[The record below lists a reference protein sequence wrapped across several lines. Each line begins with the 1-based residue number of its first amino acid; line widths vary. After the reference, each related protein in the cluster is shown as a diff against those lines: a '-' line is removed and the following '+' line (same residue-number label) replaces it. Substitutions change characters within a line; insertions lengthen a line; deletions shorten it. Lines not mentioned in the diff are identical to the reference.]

1 MFWKDKVYVF
11 DDVVSS
17 SQQEEIEAHFT
28 KAVPWYF
35 VEDITSVGDAEEHNK
50 RPGFSHPLA
59 RDGQLVAS
67 KRSASYLQAILGGVF
82 KKLFEESG
90 VRGQFAIIQ
99 SRAFLQLPLS
109 TLTGPEYDHHHID
122 TFQKHLSV
130 LYYVCDADGETV
142 LFENMYQPLG
152 DASMEEIDQNRPE
165 LSALKEK
172 LRVEPKRGRVVV
184 FDGYHWHT
192 ATQPKKELRCVIN
205 TNIDH
210 YA

>member
-1 MFWKDKVYVF
+1 MFWKNKVYVF

-35 VEDITSVGDAEEHNK
+35 VEDITSVSDAEDHNK

-67 KRSASYLQAILGGVF
+67 KKSASYLQAILGGVF

-99 SRAFLQLPLS
+99 SRAFFTAAVS
-109 TLTGPEYDHHHID
+109 DINGP
-122 TFQKHLSV
+122 
-130 LYYVCDADGETV
+130 
-142 LFENMYQPLG
+142 
-152 DASMEEIDQNRPE
+152 
-165 LSALKEK
+165 
-172 LRVEPKRGRVVV
+172 
-184 FDGYHWHT
+184 
-192 ATQPKKELRCVIN
+192 
-205 TNIDH
+205 
-210 YA
+210 